1 MKEKIINTINEKKMV
16 LAPVGVAG
24 ASLLG
29 AIPVFAEGEP
39 SGNITS
45 GMTTALGTA
54 FTAVQTDVV
63 TLITTALPYAAAI
76 MGIGMALSIGIRQFK
91 KISGGK

>member
-1 MKEKIINTINEKKMV
+1 MKEKIVNTINEKKML
-16 LAPVGVAG
+16 LAPAGVAG
-24 ASLLG
+24 ATLLG
-29 AIPVFAEGEP
+29 AIPVFADDP
-39 SGNITS
+39 ASNITS

-54 FTAVQTDVV
+54 FTAVQNDVV